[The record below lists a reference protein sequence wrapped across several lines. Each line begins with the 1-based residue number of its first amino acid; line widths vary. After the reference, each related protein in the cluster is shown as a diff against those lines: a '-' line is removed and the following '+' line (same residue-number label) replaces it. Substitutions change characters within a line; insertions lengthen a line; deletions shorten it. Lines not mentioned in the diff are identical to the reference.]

1 MKSIQEVIQLSTVY
15 LEERKIE
22 RARRTAEE
30 LLSHIL
36 HCKRIDLYL
45 QFDRPVIEKELVLL
59 RDSLKRVGKGEP
71 FEYVIGEVEFSG
83 CKIHVDPRVLIP
95 RPETEILVDHI
106 IKRVKGKT
114 IWDVCSGSGYIG
126 IALKKTLPH
135 LSVALSDICPDVL
148 SLAKEN
154 AKRNG
159 AEVECFLG
167 DLLAPFEG
175 QMTDA
180 VVCNPPYISDKEYF
194 EIDSSVRD
202 HEPKRALV
210 GGEKGT
216 EFYERLSREL
226 PPYLKSGG
234 QLFLEI
240 GASQGEVVKEIF
252 QSPPW
257 THPELL
263 QDWSRKDRFF
273 FLEKQ

>member
-1 MKSIQEVIQLSTVY
+1 MSSQE
-15 LEERKIE
+15 
-22 RARRTAEE
+22 
-30 LLSHIL
+30 
-36 HCKRIDLYL
+36 
-45 QFDRPVIEKELVLL
+45 
-59 RDSLKRVGKGEP
+59 
-71 FEYVIGEVEFSG
+71 
-83 CKIHVDPRVLIP
+83 
-95 RPETEILVDHI
+95 
-106 IKRVKGKT
+106 IKRLYRSSTDRMIGG
-114 IWDVCSGSGYIG
+114 VCGG
-126 IALKKTLPH
+126 IA
-135 LSVALSDICPDVL
+135 
-148 SLAKEN
+148 
-154 AKRNG
+154 
-159 AEVECFLG
+159 
-167 DLLAPFEG
+167 
-175 QMTDA
+175 
-180 VVCNPPYISDKEYF
+180 EYF